1 MNAEDQQLIKKI
13 ISQNQRLLQNLNTQR
28 YCKCEINQLVSEITG
43 EKYQQV
49 HK

>member
-28 YCKCEINQLVSEITG
+28 HCKCNDGRSRWD
-43 EKYQQV
+43 YY
-49 HK
+49 